1 MSLRRPARPTKLN
14 ATAAS
19 VLGFLSLGPLTGWDL
34 NALAQVSVG
43 HFWNMTRSQIYRE
56 LNALAALG
64 FVEVASGGPR
74 NTRRHR
80 LSDAGRS
87 ALHDWLAAHDVGE
100 TMVRNPALVR
110 LFFAAEMT
118 ADERRALIETGRA
131 RSAAKLA
138 TLERLAREHGSALG
152 LAGPLRPVT
161 IERLAAWARDV
172 EARGYEL
179 VPVSALVVEP
189 NR

>member
-1 MSLRRPARPTKLN
+1 MPSRRPTSPIKLN

-34 NALAQVSVG
+34 NDLAQVSVG

-64 FVEVASGGPR
+64 FVEVAGGGPR

-80 LSDAGRS
+80 LTNAGRS
-87 ALHDWLAAHDVGE
+87 ALHDWLAADDVGE

-118 ADERRALIETGRA
+118 ASERRALIETGRA

-138 TLERLAREHGSALG
+138 VLEE
-152 LAGPLRPVT
+152 
-161 IERLAAWARDV
+161 
-172 EARGYEL
+172 
-179 VPVSALVVEP
+179 ALVMAEQLSPGAAATARYGIAVERAVQAWFNEAP
-189 NR
+189 WGLEV

>member
-1 MSLRRPARPTKLN
+1 MSSRRPASPTKLN

-34 NALAQVSVG
+34 NDLAQVSVS

-56 LNALAALG
+56 LNALAAVG
-64 FVEVASGGPR
+64 FVEVESGGPR

-80 LSDAGRS
+80 LTDAGRS
-87 ALHDWLAAHDVGE
+87 ALHDWLAADDVGE

-118 ADERRALIETGRA
+118 ADERRALIETGRT

-138 TLERLAREHGSALG
+138 TLEE
-152 LAGPLRPVT
+152 
-161 IERLAAWARDV
+161 
-172 EARGYEL
+172 
-179 VPVSALVVEP
+179 ALVMAEQLSPGAAATARYGIAVERAVQAWFDEAP
-189 NR
+189 WGLDV